1 LRLLSSS
8 FGALTL
14 LLIMGIGTAGYS
26 QSFDTLTFMSY
37 NLLFYGETTSFCDN
51 SNNNIGSKDAYLKK
65 IVKHADPD
73 FLVVNEMG
81 ASSVYLNRILNKALN
96 VDGVSKYNGCAIQSN
111 SSSIINGMFFN
122 KDKIGLVSRDKVE
135 EALNG
140 SNLVRVIDVNTFY
153 IKDPELEKGADT
165 TIFHVAAAHLKAGN
179 SSSDAAARGLAAE
192 ALMDYY
198 VSNASSDNLFLCG
211 DLNVYDSDEAA
222 YQELLSSAHGD
233 YRLYDPIDEAGGWNN
248 NSSFSGIHSQSTRLS
263 STNGGCFSGG
273 GMDDRFDF
281 ILASGAVIQDTGTIT
296 YVPTSYRALG
306 QDGNHFNQ
314 SLTQGA
320 NNSAPSA
327 VIAALYEMSDHLPI
341 VADFK
346 IRLHETTVDTT
357 DSTDTISVVAP
368 LQVPLATI
376 WTQQNELRVESYA
389 SGAVIELIDL
399 MGNTV
404 FTHNLSQGYNVF
416 RTDGIPAGIYIAHTK
431 RQDEHHFDR
440 VLILR

>member
-1 LRLLSSS
+1 
-8 FGALTL
+8 
-14 LLIMGIGTAGYS
+14 
-26 QSFDTLTFMSY
+26 
-37 NLLFYGETTSFCDN
+37 
-51 SNNNIGSKDAYLKK
+51 
-65 IVKHADPD
+65 
-73 FLVVNEMG
+73 
-81 ASSVYLNRILNKALN
+81 
-96 VDGVSKYNGCAIQSN
+96 
-111 SSSIINGMFFN
+111 
-122 KDKIGLVSRDKVE
+122 
-135 EALNG
+135 
-140 SNLVRVIDVNTFY
+140 
-153 IKDPELEKGADT
+153 
-165 TIFHVAAAHLKAGN
+165 
-179 SSSDAAARGLAAE
+179 
-192 ALMDYY
+192 
-198 VSNASSDNLFLCG
+198 
-211 DLNVYDSDEAA
+211 
-222 YQELLSSAHGD
+222 
-233 YRLYDPIDEAGGWNN
+233 
-248 NSSFSGIHSQSTRLS
+248 
-263 STNGGCFSGG
+263 
-273 GMDDRFDF
+273 MDDRFDF